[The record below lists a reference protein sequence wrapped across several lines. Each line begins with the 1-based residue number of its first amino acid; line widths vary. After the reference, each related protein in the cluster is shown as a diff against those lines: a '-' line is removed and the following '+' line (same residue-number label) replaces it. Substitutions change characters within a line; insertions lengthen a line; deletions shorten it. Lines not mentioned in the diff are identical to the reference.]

1 MKTRRNFIRTI
12 LALLLSAIFFNA
24 FSNPMH
30 TETVTFKVYG
40 NCSMCKKTIETAL
53 KKNSNIKNADWNVE
67 SKMITV
73 EYDPHNIEVDEIHK
87 IIADAGYDTE
97 KVKGND
103 TAYNKLMGCCKYK
116 RAESPKSKKTATD
129 HSGHQH

>member
-1 MKTRRNFIRTI
+1 MKSRKNFIRTV
-12 LALLLSAIFFNA
+12 LALLLIGTFLNA
-24 FSNPMH
+24 FSKPMH
-30 TETVTFKVYG
+30 TETTTFKVYG

-53 KKNSNIKNADWNVE
+53 KKNTNIKKADWNVE

-73 EYDPHNIEVDEIHK
+73 EYDPHMISVDEIHK

-97 KVKGND
+97 KVKASD
-103 TAYNKLMGCCKYK
+103 AAYNKLPGCCQYE
-116 RAESPKSKKTATD
+116 RAGTAKNKKAATG